1 MKTVFESALLVIY
14 FVPACILMLFGMNL
28 YYNLFLFISRKKTA
42 KAELDRLMTDFGSRF
57 TRDDLPLVVTQLPL
71 YNEYNVAERV
81 IRAAAD
87 MDYPPGKHIV
97 QVLDDSTD
105 ETKALVDRVA
115 AELHATGKNVQVV
128 RRPTREGF
136 KAGALSFGMTAQP
149 ADFYAIFD
157 ADFVPTRDF
166 LTRTVPVMMMRSEVG
181 LVQARW
187 GHLNAGTS
195 VITQAQGIGIDAHF
209 AIEQPARSWNNLFM
223 NFNGTAGLWRR
234 SAIEEGGGWEHDTL
248 TEDMDLSYRA
258 QLAGWKPFYLF
269 DLVVPAEVP
278 DNINAFKAQQFRWA
292 KGSMQTAVKLLPRI
306 FASSFP
312 RRAKIQAFF
321 HMAHYIIH
329 PLMVTVAFM
338 ALPVLK
344 FTRFGSL
351 GIILASLFTLLI
363 LSTFAPLSVYAYAQ
377 CVLYEKGWKRIRFL
391 PFLTSLGIGIA
402 LSNSRAVIE
411 ALTGVE
417 SAFIRT
423 PKKGTL
429 TTHYYHVRF
438 SRGAL
443 VELSLGLYCFI
454 TFFFFLDAHKY
465 LVIPF
470 FLLYASGFT
479 VVGILSILHFL
490 HELRWARELH
500 HA

>member
-1 MKTVFESALLVIY
+1 MKTLLEAIILLVY

-28 YYNLFLFISRKKTA
+28 YYNLYLFISRKKAA
-42 KAELDRLMTDFGSRF
+42 KTELERLMADFDRNF
-57 TRDDLPLVVTQLPL
+57 TREDLPLVVTQLPL
-71 YNEYNVAERV
+71 YNECNVAERV
-81 IRAAAD
+81 MRAAAA

-115 AELHATGKNVQVV
+115 AELNAAGNHVQVV
-128 RRPTREGF
+128 RRPDREGF
-136 KAGALSFGMTAQP
+136 KAGALSFGMSAQP

-157 ADFVPTRDF
+157 ADFVPTHDF
-166 LTRTVPVMMMRSEVG
+166 LLRTVPVMMMRPDVG

-187 GHLNAGTS
+187 GHLNADIS
-195 VITQAQGIGIDAHF
+195 VITRAQGVGIDAHF

-234 SAIEEGGGWEHDTL
+234 TAVEGGGGWEHDTL

-258 QLAGWKPFYLF
+258 QLAGWKPYYLF

-312 RRAKIQAFF
+312 RSAKVQALF
-321 HMAHYIIH
+321 HMGHYIIH

-344 FTRFGSL
+344 FTSFGSSS
-351 GIILASLFTLLI
+351 IILISLFSLLI
-363 LSTFAPLSVYAYAQ
+363 LSTMAPLSVYAYAQ
-377 CVLYEKGWKRIRFL
+377 CILYEKGWKRIRYL

-411 ALTGVE
+411 ALLGIE

-423 PKKGTL
+423 PKKGTH
-429 TTHYYHVRF
+429 TTHCYRVRF
-438 SRGAL
+438 SRGPL
-443 VELSLGLYCFI
+443 FELSLGLYCFI

-479 VVGILSILHFL
+479 IVGLLSILHFL
-490 HELRWARELH
+490 HEFRWARALH
-500 HA
+500 QV